1 MSERLDRI
9 ERILEE
15 SAKAQIQRDAE
26 FAAWKK
32 ELEAERE
39 KREAEA
45 QAKAQTE
52 REKWEAEREKRDA
65 EREKREAEAQ
75 AKRDAER
82 EKRDAEREKREA
94 EAQAKRDADF
104 ERWKKERKEREAKL
118 DEVMSNL
125 AKQIGNYTDIESQ
138 KYEKRYAESLTR
150 METVDGIHYDNVE
163 EGMCIANKDLGQVEC
178 DIIMRNDTQLFL
190 IEVKHHPKMKTFNQ
204 LFKQRDFLEQAYPR
218 YKGNIRLGIA
228 AEVIQPKVLE
238 KARSLGIYI
247 LEEESG
253 ELRITSPN
261 QSLS

>member
-1 MSERLDRI
+1 MDRLDRI
-9 ERILEE
+9 EKILEDN
-15 SAKAQIQRDAE
+15 AKAQ
-26 FAAWKK
+26 
-32 ELEAERE
+32 
-39 KREAEA
+39 
-45 QAKAQTE
+45 
-52 REKWEAEREKRDA
+52 A

-75 AKRDAER
+75 AKRDADFA
-82 EKRDAEREKREA
+82 KWQAKEA

-104 ERWKKERKEREAKL
+104 ERWKKEREKREAKL

-125 AKQIGNYTDIESQ
+125 AKQLGSYTDIESQ

-238 KARSLGIYI
+238 KAKSLGIYI

-261 QSLS
+261 QSLD